1 MYEKTTF
8 RQLLTWSMVTLVSI
22 LFISFSLIVT
32 SLSEN
37 KIRKNVKDNMSIVVK
52 QFDGYLDN
60 YIANVYSGFLTR
72 TRAFYTCEV

>member
-52 QFDGYLDN
+52 QFDIWIIILQMFILD
-60 YIANVYSGFLTR
+60 F
-72 TRAFYTCEV
+72 

>member
-1 MYEKTTF
+1 MWYEKITF

-37 KIRKNVKDNMSIVVK
+37 KIRKNVKDNMSIVVNS
-52 QFDGYLDN
+52 LM
-60 YIANVYSGFLTR
+60 YIWIIILQMFILVF
-72 TRAFYTCEV
+72 